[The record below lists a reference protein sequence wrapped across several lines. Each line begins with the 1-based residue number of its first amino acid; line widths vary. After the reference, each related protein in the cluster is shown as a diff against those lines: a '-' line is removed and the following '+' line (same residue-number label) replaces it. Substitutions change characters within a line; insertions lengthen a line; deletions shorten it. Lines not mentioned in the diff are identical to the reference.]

1 MTNLVFPLR
10 LRWLC
15 FLAFVSLFSF
25 DLASAQDAS
34 APQPPNFVVV
44 FCDDLGYGDLGCFG
58 NPTIR
63 TRHLDQMAGEG
74 MKFTQFYVAAP
85 VCTPSRAAL
94 MTGRLPCRSGMCSN
108 KRRVLFPNS
117 KGGLP
122 AEEVTLAEALQE
134 GGYATACIGKWHLG
148 HHKQY
153 LPTNNGFDY
162 YFGIPYSNDM
172 DRVGSAPKG
181 REAFWNPK
189 SEYFNVPLMRNE
201 EIIERPADQT
211 TITKRYTE
219 EAIKFIDENQDKPF
233 FVYLAHSMPH
243 VPLFRSPEFEGV
255 SRRGYYGDV
264 IEEIDWSVGQVLQK
278 LRDTDLDENTL
289 VVFCSDNGPWLPYGD
304 HGGSA
309 GPLRD
314 GKGSTFDGGM
324 REPTIFWWPQTI
336 PAAEVA
342 ADVGSTMDLMA
353 TFTSLAGL
361 PLPADRKLDSYDLTP
376 VLKQTGKSK
385 REALFYYRGYQ
396 LMAVRVGPW
405 KMHLKTQSGYGQP
418 KPEVHNPPLL
428 YQLEQDPAESRN
440 VAKDNPDVIQSIQKV
455 IEEHE
460 QEMVFADSQLER

>member
-1 MTNLVFPLR
+1 MVYQLSHLCLR
-10 LRWLC
+10 LLL
-15 FLAFVSLFSF
+15 LAVVSTCCIN
-25 DLASAQDAS
+25 LAAAQEGS
-34 APQPPNFVVV
+34 PSKKPNFVVI

-63 TRHLDQMAGEG
+63 TKYLDQMASEG
-74 MKFTQFYVAAP
+74 MKFTQFYVGAS

-94 MTGRLPCRSGMCSN
+94 LTGRLPCRSGMCSN

-117 KGGLP
+117 KGGIP
-122 AEEVTLAEALQE
+122 AEEVTIAEALHD

-148 HHKQY
+148 HHKQF

-172 DRVGSAPKG
+172 DRIASAPKG
-181 REAFWNPK
+181 RESFWHPK

-211 TITKRYTE
+211 TITRRYTE
-219 EAIKFIDENQDKPF
+219 ETVKFIEENKDKPF

-278 LRDTDLDENTL
+278 LRDTKLDENTL
-289 VVFCSDNGPWLPYGD
+289 VVFCSDNGPWLIYGD

-324 REPTIFWWPQTI
+324 REPTIFWWPKTI
-336 PAAEVA
+336 PAAAVA

-361 PLPADRKLDSYDLTP
+361 PTPSDRKLDSYDLSP
-376 VLKQTGKSK
+376 VLKQTGSSK
-385 REALFYYRGYQ
+385 REALFYYRGYN

-405 KMHLKTQSGYGQP
+405 KLHLKTQTGYGQP

-428 YQLEQDPAESRN
+428 YHLEEDPGESRN
-440 VAKDNPDVIQSIQKV
+440 VAKDNPEVIQSIQKV
-455 IEEHE
+455 IEQH
-460 QEMVFADSQLER
+460 QKEMVFGDSQLEL

>member
-1 MTNLVFPLR
+1 MVYPHSHLCLR
-10 LRWLC
+10 MLL
-15 FLAFVSLFSF
+15 LAIVTTCCA
-25 DLASAQDAS
+25 DLLNAQEAATS
-34 APQPPNFVVV
+34 KQPNYVVI

-63 TRHLDQMAGEG
+63 TKHLDQMASEG
-74 MKFTQFYVAAP
+74 MKFTQFYVAAS
-85 VCTPSRAAL
+85 VCTPSRAGL

-108 KRRVLFPNS
+108 TRRVLFPDS

-122 AEEVTLAEALQE
+122 AEEVTIAEALHD

-148 HHKQY
+148 HHKQF
-153 LPTNNGFDY
+153 LPTNHGFDY

-172 DRVGSAPKG
+172 DRIAAAPKG
-181 REAFWNPK
+181 RESFWHPK

-211 TITKRYTE
+211 TITRRYTE
-219 EAIKFIDENQDKPF
+219 ETIKFIDENQSKPF

-243 VPLFRSPEFEGV
+243 IPLFRSPEFEGV

-278 LRDTDLDENTL
+278 LRDTGLDENTL
-289 VVFCSDNGPWLPYGD
+289 VVFCSDNGPWLVFDD

-324 REPTIFWWPQTI
+324 REPTIFWWPKTI

-361 PLPADRKLDSYDLTP
+361 PLPTGRKLDSYDLTP
-376 VLKQTGKSK
+376 VLKQTGKSE
-385 REALFYYRGYQ
+385 RDSLFYYRGYE
-396 LMAVRVGPW
+396 LMAVRHGPW
-405 KMHLKTQSGYGQP
+405 KMHLKTQTGYGQP
-418 KPEVHNPPLL
+418 KAEVHNPPLL
-428 YQLEQDPAESRN
+428 YNLEEDPGESRDL
-440 VAKDNPDVIQSIQKV
+440 AKGNPEVIKQIQEL
-455 IEEHE
+455 IEEH
-460 QEMVFADSQLER
+460 QKEMVFADSQLEL

>member
-1 MTNLVFPLR
+1 MN
-10 LRWLC
+10 C
-15 FLAFVSLFSF
+15 FLPSRIVLLAILFTLGSFASSLH
-25 DLASAQDAS
+25 AAEARK
-34 APQPPNFVVV
+34 PNFVVI

-63 TRHLDQMAGEG
+63 TKNLDQMAYEG

-94 MTGRLPCRSGMCSN
+94 LTGRLPCRSGMCSN
-108 KRRVLFPNS
+108 KRRVLFPDS
-117 KGGLP
+117 KGGIP
-122 AEEVTLAEALQE
+122 AEEVTLAEALKQ

-153 LPTNNGFDY
+153 LPTSNGFDY
-162 YFGIPYSNDM
+162 YYGIPYSNDM
-172 DRVGSAPKG
+172 DRAKSAPKG
-181 REAFWNPK
+181 RAPFWDPK
-189 SEYFNVPLMRNE
+189 VEYFNVPLMRNE

-211 TITKRYTE
+211 TITRRYTE
-219 EAIKFIDENQDKPF
+219 ETVKFIDEHKEDPF
-233 FVYLAHSMPH
+233 FIYLAHSMPH
-243 VPLFRSPEFEGV
+243 VPLFRSPEFTGV

-278 LRDTDLDENTL
+278 LRDTGLDENTL
-289 VVFCSDNGPWLPYGD
+289 VVFTSDNGPWLIFGD

-324 REPTIFWWPQTI
+324 REPTIFWWPKNI
-336 PAAEVA
+336 PAASVA

-361 PLPADRKLDSYDLTP
+361 PLPSDRKLDSYDLTP
-376 VLKQTGKSK
+376 VLKQTGESDRKS
-385 REALFYYRGYQ
+385 LYYYRGYE
-396 LMAVRVGPW
+396 LMAVRHGPW
-405 KMHLKTQSGYGQP
+405 KMHLKTQTGYGQP

-428 YQLEQDPAESRN
+428 YNLEEDPGESRN
-440 VAKDNPDVIQSIQKV
+440 VTKDHPDVVKTILAEIEQHQS
-455 IEEHE
+455 
-460 QEMVFADSQLER
+460 EMVFADSQLER